1 MLHHLLSYLVLML
14 DGHNL
19 LQDNYI
25 LCQLRSLAVTKAASL
40 NEARKILRMDK
51 SEYHWICG
59 AFSNSPKCAITYMS
73 DTYYSPDERYMV
85 SMSTQIKSEAELLK
99 SRVTEVELTLLPWNR
114 VKRPAYKEFD
124 YGALLR
130 ATNSI
135 KEDKPVQNAK

>member
-51 SEYHWICG
+51 S
-59 AFSNSPKCAITYMS
+59 
-73 DTYYSPDERYMV
+73 
-85 SMSTQIKSEAELLK
+85 
-99 SRVTEVELTLLPWNR
+99 
-114 VKRPAYKEFD
+114 
-124 YGALLR
+124 
-130 ATNSI
+130 
-135 KEDKPVQNAK
+135 